1 MSWSFKL
8 ITIRG
13 IPIRVHLSFLLILV
27 WAAYIG
33 LTGSS
38 EWLRGATFMVIFTL
52 LLFLCVVLHELS
64 HSLVAQLFGVKVY
77 DITLWP
83 IGGVARFAKL
93 PERPYQEFLITAAGP
108 AVNILLTIGF
118 AALALVWIGPSALGR
133 LITSPRALEDLAG
146 SMNGQALVLLLAVNN
161 ALLAL
166 FNLLPAFPMDGG
178 RLLRALLA
186 AVFPFGK
193 ATRIASIGGQIVA
206 TGMGAAALL
215 TGNLMLGLVA
225 AFVFVAAWQERQGT
239 ATAEG
244 LRDLRVRQAMQPL
257 GLRLHPLQTV
267 SEVLNQMISTPQS
280 AYPVVDGGRLVAVIT
295 RGELL
300 AGARKASADARLN
313 ATMPQGY
320 VILPPDILLTEAQ
333 ERLQARQAAAVVE
346 NGQAIG
352 LLSAADLTHA
362 AEVMEVY
369 GRCLSR
375 KNRGL

>member
-133 LITSPRALEDLAG
+133 LVTSPRALEDLAG

-186 AVFPFGK
+186 AVFPFSK